1 MAFENSTARART
13 AAPAAWA
20 APVDPDD
27 ARVPLVDHAGLDQL
41 EAVVSRERLAT
52 LIKTSIADAERS
64 CAVMTSLPASS
75 EELAREAHNLSG
87 VSGVLRLTRISQLTR
102 EIELR
107 ARTARRVEP
116 LLEEL
121 KELVPATA
129 AELRRLGLMWD

>member
-1 MAFENSTARART
+1 MAVENSTARART
-13 AAPAAWA
+13 VAPTAWA
-20 APVDPDD
+20 ASVDPED
-27 ARVPLVDHAGLDQL
+27 ASVPLVDHAGLDQL
-41 EAVVSRERLAT
+41 EAVVSRERLST

-64 CAVMTSLPASS
+64 CAVMTALPASS